1 MSIIIAVI
9 LVIGPV
15 AIIYCVVKAIKHTIV
30 IRQAKRREEA
40 PPWLINSIMN
50 ANGPDRKW
58 GIK

>member
-9 LVIGPV
+9 LVIAP
-15 AIIYCVVKAIKHTIV
+15 ALIICCVVKAIQHTII
-30 IRQAKRREEA
+30 IRNAKRREDA

-58 GIK
+58 NLK

>member
-1 MSIIIAVI
+1 MTIIMSLF

-15 AIIYCVVKAIKHTIV
+15 AIIYCVVKAIQHTIV
-30 IRQAKRREEA
+30 IRQAKREDA